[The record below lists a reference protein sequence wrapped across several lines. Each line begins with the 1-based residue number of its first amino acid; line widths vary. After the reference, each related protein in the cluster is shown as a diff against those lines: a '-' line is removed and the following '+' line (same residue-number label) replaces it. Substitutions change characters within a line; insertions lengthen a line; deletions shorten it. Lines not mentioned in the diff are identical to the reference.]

1 MGTKTWIYSPPKP
14 KVPDAIKIEVEIK
27 AMALVNDF
35 LKPEHIKPPPENVKL
50 KGYIEA
56 GGPPGFLVI
65 ESTSNPANFI
75 RRCREFGF
83 EVKPL

>member
-14 KVPDAIKIEVEIK
+14 KVPDAIKVELKTK
-27 AMALVNDF
+27 ATELIDTV
-35 LKPEHIKPPPENVKL
+35 LKPEHVKPPPKNVKL

-56 GGPPGFLVI
+56 GGPPGYLVI
-65 ESTSNPANFI
+65 KSTSNPANFI